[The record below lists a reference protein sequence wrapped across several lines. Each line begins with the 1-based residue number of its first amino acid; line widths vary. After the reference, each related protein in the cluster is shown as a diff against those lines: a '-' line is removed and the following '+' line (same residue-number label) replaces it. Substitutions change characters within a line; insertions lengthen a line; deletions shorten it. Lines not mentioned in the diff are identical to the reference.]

1 MREPNVGLSPS
12 RNRQD
17 ERRSRSN
24 SRSSGGQ
31 ICQWSRKMY
40 MDAGHDVRYDVRL
53 ATGALLT
60 VRALRHATHVVGD
73 AVFVRYCGAGAIA
86 CATDP
91 R

>member
-1 MREPNVGLSPS
+1 
-12 RNRQD
+12 
-17 ERRSRSN
+17 
-24 SRSSGGQ
+24 
-31 ICQWSRKMY
+31 